1 MVNPTKGNLLKVKNS
16 LGLAR
21 VGFDLMDRK
30 RNILIREMMGLIDRA
45 KEIQSKIN
53 VTFSQAYEALMRAN
67 VSGTDV
73 RSIAYAVPVD
83 DCVTILEKSVMGVEI
98 PTVKYSSSAPR
109 PYYGINAGGCA
120 MDNAYAHF
128 RKVKELC
135 AELAE
140 IESSIYRLAVA
151 IRKTQKRAN
160 ALKNI
165 VIPGYQK
172 NIAYI
177 TEFLEEK
184 EREEF
189 IRMKVIKKQKENAL
203 QSS

>member
-1 MVNPTKGNLLKVKNS
+1 MLNPTKGNLLRVKNS
-16 LGLAR
+16 LSLAS

-53 VTFSQAYEALMRAN
+53 TTFEQAYDALVRAN
-67 VSGTDV
+67 ISGTNV
-73 RSIAYAVPVD
+73 RGVAYGVPID
-83 DCVTILEKSVMGVEI
+83 DCVSILEKSVMGVEI
-98 PTVKYSSSAPR
+98 PTVRFTASAAR
-109 PYYGINAGGCA
+109 PYYGLNAGGCA
-120 MDNAYAHF
+120 MDDAYAKF
-128 RKVKELC
+128 RDVKELC

-140 IESSIYRLAVA
+140 IENSVYRLALA

-165 VIPGYQK
+165 VIPGYRK
-172 NIAYI
+172 DIAYI

-189 IRMKVIKKQKENAL
+189 IRMKVIKRQKE
-203 QSS
+203 QSAR

>member
-1 MVNPTKGNLLKVKNS
+1 MLNPTKGNLLKVKNS
-16 LGLAR
+16 LGLAT

-45 KEIQSKIN
+45 KDIQTKIN
-53 VTFSQAYEALMRAN
+53 STFAKAYDALMLAN
-67 VSGTDV
+67 VLGADV

-98 PTVKYSSSAPR
+98 PTVKYTSPAAK

-120 MDNAYAHF
+120 MDNAYVCF
-128 RKVKELC
+128 RRVKELC

-151 IRKTQKRAN
+151 IQKTQKRAN

-165 VIPGYQK
+165 VIPG
-172 NIAYI
+172 
-177 TEFLEEK
+177 
-184 EREEF
+184 
-189 IRMKVIKKQKENAL
+189 
-203 QSS
+203 

>member
-1 MVNPTKGNLLKVKNS
+1 MVFPTKGNLLRVKNS
-16 LGLAR
+16 LSLAT

-45 KEIQSKIN
+45 KNIQTRIN
-53 VTFSQAYEALMRAN
+53 STFSEAYDALIKAN
-67 VSGTDV
+67 VSGADV
-73 RSIAYAVPVD
+73 SSIAKAVPID
-83 DCVTILEKSVMGVEI
+83 DCITILEKSVMGVEI
-98 PTVKYSSSAPR
+98 PTVKYHPKAPK
-109 PYYGINAGGCA
+109 PYYGMELGSCA
-120 MDNAYAHF
+120 MDKAYASF

-140 IESSIYRLAVA
+140 LESSIYRLAVA
-151 IRKTQKRAN
+151 ISKTQKRAN

-165 VIPGYQK
+165 VIPGYK
-172 NIAYI
+172 KDIAYI

-189 IRMKVIKKQKENAL
+189 IRMKVIKRQKEKNN
-203 QSS
+203 

>member
-98 PTVKYSSSAPR
+98 PTVKYSSPAPR

-128 RKVKELC
+128 RRVKELC

-172 NIAYI
+172 DIAYI